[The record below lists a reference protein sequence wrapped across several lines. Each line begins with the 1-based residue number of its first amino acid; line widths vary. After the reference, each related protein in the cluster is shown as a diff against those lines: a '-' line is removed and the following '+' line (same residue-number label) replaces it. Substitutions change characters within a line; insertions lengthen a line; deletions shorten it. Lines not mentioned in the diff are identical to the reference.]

1 MFGPWFIAFGWIK
14 GHFPKRMSSLKL
26 HFNFIIIHCEQS
38 TFFLTPAKDYFA
50 YFGISHP
57 TDLYIL
63 GWAIVGSILM
73 YPAGGMA
80 YIDALYFAS
89 GAATQSGLN
98 P

>member
-1 MFGPWFIAFGWIK
+1 MFGPWLIAFGWIK

-26 HFNFIIIHCEQS
+26 HFNFIIIH
-38 TFFLTPAKDYFA
+38 Y
-50 YFGISHP
+50 
-57 TDLYIL
+57 LYIL
-63 GWAIVGSILM
+63 GWAIIGSILM

-98 P
+98 PIDINKINTYQQVWP